1 MGADYW
7 CLNRPHSV
15 KLSGDGEGRFKF
27 IKARNYKDY
36 WIINELVEQCN
47 EEGKDGR
54 FRWCYA
60 PREHVNLPRI
70 DEGSEAKL
78 VITKDRFPRVVGFYS
93 YSSKDSRIDVI
104 YVVPSKRGRHIALD
118 MVEDFMRMN
127 RSSDELF
134 VLNPGKAV
142 RKMLNKHHPGR
153 FTAVMTGGNGMIRMH
168 YEEDDL
174 IRPPENGLLI
184 G

>member
-1 MGADYW
+1 M
-7 CLNRPHSV
+7 
-15 KLSGDGEGRFKF
+15 GRFKF

-60 PREHVNLPRI
+60 PSEHINLPYV

-78 VITKDRFPRVVGFYS
+78 VITKDHFPKIVGFYT
-93 YSSKDSRIDVI
+93 YTSSSRRIDVL

-118 MVEDFMRMN
+118 MVEDFMRGF
-127 RSSDELF
+127 RRGEELF

-142 RKMLNKHHPGR
+142 RRMLNKHHPGR
-153 FTAVMTGGNGMIRMH
+153 FTAVMTGGNGMTRLH
-168 YEEDDL
+168 FEEEDL
-174 IRPPENGLLI
+174 TRPTENGLLV
-184 G
+184 

>member
-1 MGADYW
+1 
-7 CLNRPHSV
+7 V
-15 KLSGDGEGRFKF
+15 GRFKF

-60 PREHVNLPRI
+60 PREHINLPRI
-70 DEGSEAKL
+70 NEGSEAKL
-78 VITKDRFPRVVGFYS
+78 VITKDNFPKIVGFYS
-93 YSSKDSRIDVI
+93 YCSKSRRIDVI

-118 MVEDFMRMN
+118 MVADFTRMFHV
-127 RSSDELF
+127 SDELY

-142 RKMLNKHHPGR
+142 RRMLNAHHPGR
-153 FTAVMTGGNGMIRMH
+153 FTAVMAEGNGTIKMH
-168 YEEDDL
+168 FEEEDL
-174 IRPPENGLLI
+174 VRPADHGLMV
-184 G
+184 

>member
-1 MGADYW
+1 
-7 CLNRPHSV
+7 V
-15 KLSGDGEGRFKF
+15 GRFKF

-60 PREHVNLPRI
+60 PREHVNLPHI

-78 VITKDRFPRVVGFYS
+78 VITKDKFPKIVGFYS
-93 YSSKDSRIDVI
+93 YTSKDKRMDVL
-104 YVVPSKRGRHIALD
+104 YVIPGKRGRHIALD
-118 MVEDFMRMN
+118 MVDDFLRMF
-127 RSSDELF
+127 RPYDELY

-153 FTAVMTGGNGMIRMH
+153 FAAVKTAGSGMIRMH
-168 YEEDDL
+168 FDEEDLVGPADH
-174 IRPPENGLLI
+174 GLMV
-184 G
+184 